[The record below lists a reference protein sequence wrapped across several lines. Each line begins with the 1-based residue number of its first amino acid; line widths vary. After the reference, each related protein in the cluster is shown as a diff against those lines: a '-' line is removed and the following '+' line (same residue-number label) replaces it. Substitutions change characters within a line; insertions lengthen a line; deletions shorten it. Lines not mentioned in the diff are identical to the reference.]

1 MEDKSKNI
9 IIYFLLLIILV
20 LSVII
25 GIMAIKK
32 DADQRVLDNTKIGEK
47 NTEKE
52 PNKEESKEAEE
63 NEEKEEKPENNTY
76 EVTKKENQHNGCA
89 VCDADGG
96 ICCGTGPE
104 TTADILIIDVKDKE
118 LGDFFIDTRLTAF
131 DNGKFTGKYSATEQ
145 EFSRPFKEAT
155 FALDCPAEQ
164 LVRLSDSEL
173 DDFITKVCDSVYDFG
188 YDSEHLEIAA
198 RFNKENKLIDYKV
211 TSEDE
216 EGVSFLRQHNHWKTI
231 QEIDR

>member
-1 MEDKSKNI
+1 MMMLMNNKIVETEYNI
-9 IIYFLLLIILV
+9 DTESEFYALREAYE
-20 LSVII
+20 S
-25 GIMAIKK
+25 GGM
-32 DADQRVLDNTKIGEK
+32 DAVDEK
-47 NTEKE
+47 LAKGC
-52 PNKEESKEAEE
+52 EAFWF
-63 NEEKEEKPENNTY
+63 NF
-76 EVTKKENQHNGCA
+76 C
-89 VCDADGG
+89 
-96 ICCGTGPE
+96 
-104 TTADILIIDVKDKE
+104 IDVKDKE

-145 EFSRPFKEAT
+145 EFPKPFKEAT